1 VVRSVNTLKNIDNSV
16 DSTVNNTIDNTKN
29 SDVNG
34 DSYNNSAGNFTIEKS
49 SEEIQIDFEVKSIQ
63 PTTENNIIHLLIAH
77 EDPSEANKIKNI
89 YKNSGWIVNAHRITS
104 VEDLDESLT
113 NKRWNIL
120 LAFGHS
126 KLYLPAVIGN
136 AIKKN
141 NAQLRAIYL
150 DKKYSSTNA
159 LQIFRC
165 GFCDYLT
172 AQEHDRLLHVTKREI
187 QAQEDHRIA
196 IASQSVMEE
205 TNARSQ
211 LLMDST
217 ADAVAYIID
226 GMIVHSNS
234 SFSKQLNFS
243 SPDEL
248 DCLPFIDLVS
258 TDDHKTL
265 KPLLRKYQLGE
276 QQESSI
282 TLDIVKA
289 DTETMQAELLLAMAS
304 FEGEACTQIILRSAI
319 NDENTHQSD
328 FDLEVIQNLEGKGS
342 LFFASITS
350 NAVQRKKLGL
360 HNHLRLIKEIGD
372 LLRDFIPT
380 EAKIIDYLKES
391 WIIVIPNSHA
401 HEPAELAT
409 ELCQRVNSATIGDGE
424 QCITPSIAVGI
435 SKYGVAGITIENA
448 LDQAF
453 KASAEKQMDGKSGY
467 KVFSPKIDNAEGAE
481 ALRSALELNRFR
493 IKYQPIIALQNQ
505 SKHTYD
511 TVLYIENDAGSDD
524 IADDLLASLGIEKTN
539 AELDRWMINEIINTL
554 STSDNKNIQL
564 NIPLT
569 ASAIMDDSFYSW
581 LTTRINNSEIN
592 SASLIFS
599 MTISDATDYEKN
611 ALSLIKKLKEAGHPI
626 CLTNANADYIDLIQK
641 LMPDTL
647 KLTAQLT
654 EKMNGEDAEPELIK
668 SMITLAKENNATC
681 IATDVNSAGDLAQ
694 LWQTGI
700 GFVQGNYLQAPQ
712 DNMDYD
718 FSDIG

>member
-1 VVRSVNTLKNIDNSV
+1 MTRSINTVKNIDNAIDDVINSDV
-16 DSTVNNTIDNTKN
+16 DSISDKN
-29 SDVNG
+29 SD
-34 DSYNNSAGNFTIEKS
+34 
-49 SEEIQIDFEVKSIQ
+49 EIQMDFEVKAIQ
-63 PTTENNIIHLLIAH
+63 PSTENQIIHLLIAH
-77 EDPSEANKIKNI
+77 EEPSEANKIKNI
-89 YKNSGWIVNAHRITS
+89 FKNSGWIVNAHRITS
-104 VEDLDESLT
+104 VEDLDESLGNQT
-113 NKRWNIL
+113 WNIL

-150 DKKYSSTNA
+150 DDAYSPSNA

-172 AQEHDRLLHVTKREI
+172 MQEHDRLLHVARREI
-187 QAQEDHRIA
+187 TSQEDHRTA
-196 IASQSVMEE
+196 IAAQSVMAE

-226 GMIVHSNS
+226 GMIVHSNN
-234 SFSKQLNFS
+234 SFTTQLNFS
-243 SPDEL
+243 SPDDL
-248 DCLPFIDLVS
+248 DCQPFIDLVS
-258 TDDHKTL
+258 TDDHKKL

-282 TLDIVKA
+282 ILDVVKA
-289 DTETMQAELLLAMAS
+289 DSETMQAELLLAMAS
-304 FEGEACTQIILRSAI
+304 FEGEACTQIILRSVI
-319 NDENTHQSD
+319 DNESTHPTD
-328 FDLEVIQNLEGKGS
+328 FDLEMIQKLEGKGS

-360 HNHLRLIKEIGD
+360 HNHLRLIKEIGC

-380 EAKIIDYLKES
+380 EAKVFDYLKES
-391 WIIVIPNSHA
+391 WIIIIPNSHA
-401 HEPAELAT
+401 HEPTALAT
-409 ELCQRVNSATIGDGE
+409 ELCDRVNSATIGDGE

-481 ALRSALELNRFR
+481 ALKSALELNRFR

-505 SKHTYD
+505 SKHAYD
-511 TVLYIENDAGSDD
+511 AMLYIENDAGTDD
-524 IADDLLASLGIEKTN
+524 PADDLLASLGIEKTN
-539 AELDRWMINEIINTL
+539 AELDRWMISEIINTL
-554 STSDNKNIQL
+554 KALANENVQL

-569 ASAIMDDSFYSW
+569 ASAIMDDTFCSW
-581 LTTRINNSEIN
+581 LTACINSSNIN
-592 SASLIFS
+592 SASLSFS
-599 MTISDATDYEKN
+599 IAAADATDYEKN
-611 ALSLIKKLKEAGHPI
+611 TLLLIKQLKDAGHPVCI
-626 CLTNANADYIDLIQK
+626 TDANADYIDLIQK
-641 LMPDTL
+641 LVPNTL
-647 KLTAQLT
+647 KLAAWLT
-654 EKMNGEDAEPELIK
+654 EKMTGEEAEPELIK
-668 SMITLAKENNATC
+668 NMIAFAKENNTIC
-681 IATDVNSAGDLAQ
+681 IADGVNSAGDLAQ

-700 GFVQGNYLQAPQ
+700 SYVQGNYLQAPQ
-712 DNMDYD
+712 ENMDYD

>member
-1 VVRSVNTLKNIDNSV
+1 MARSINTLKNIDNV
-16 DSTVNNTIDNTKN
+16 VN
-29 SDVNG
+29 SDVDN
-34 DSYNNSAGNFTIEKS
+34 DMNSDKNSTADKIS
-49 SEEIQIDFEVKSIQ
+49 DEIQIGFEVKAIQ
-63 PTTENNIIHLLIAH
+63 PTTENQIIHLLIAH
-77 EDPSEANKIKNI
+77 EEPSEASKIKNI
-89 YKNSGWIVNAHRITS
+89 FKNSGWIVNAHRITS
-104 VEDLDESLT
+104 VEDLDESLRNQT
-113 NKRWNIL
+113 WNIL

-126 KLYLPAVIGN
+126 KLYLPAIIGN
-136 AIKKN
+136 AIN
-141 NAQLRAIYL
+141 RNDAQLRAIYL
-150 DKKYSSTNA
+150 DNEYSSTNA

-172 AQEHDRLLHVTKREI
+172 IQEHDRLLHVARREI
-187 QAQEDHRIA
+187 KSQEDHRTA
-196 IASQSVMEE
+196 IAAQSVMAE

-226 GMIVHSNS
+226 GMIVHSNN
-234 SFSKQLNFS
+234 SFTTQLNFN

-258 TDDHKTL
+258 IADHKKL

-304 FEGEACTQIILRSAI
+304 FEGEACTQIILRSVTKNEI
-319 NDENTHQSD
+319 NHSAD
-328 FDLEVIQNLEGKGS
+328 FDLEMIQNLDGKGS

-360 HNHLRLIKEIGD
+360 HNHLRLIKEIGC

-380 EAKIIDYLKES
+380 EAKVFDYLKES
-391 WIIVIPNSHA
+391 WIIVIPNSHT
-401 HEPAELAT
+401 HEPSELAT
-409 ELCQRVNSATIGDGE
+409 ELCDRVNSATIGDGE

-481 ALRSALELNRFR
+481 ALKSALELNRFR

-505 SKHTYD
+505 SKHAYD
-511 TVLYIENDAGSDD
+511 TILYIENDAGADD
-524 IADDLLASLGIEKTN
+524 STSDLLASLGIEKAN
-539 AELDRWMINEIINTL
+539 AELDRWMISEIISQLKALANE
-554 STSDNKNIQL
+554 NVQL

-569 ASAIMDDSFYSW
+569 ASAIMDDTFCSW
-581 LTTRINNSEIN
+581 LTACVNNSGIN
-592 SASLIFS
+592 SASLSFS
-599 MTISDATDYEKN
+599 VTASDATDYESN
-611 ALSLIKKLKEAGHPI
+611 ALSLIKQLKTDGHQV
-626 CLTNANADYIDLIQK
+626 CVTNATADYIDLIQK

-647 KLTAQLT
+647 KLAAQLT
-654 EKMNGEDAEPELIK
+654 EKMTGEEAEPELIK
-668 SMITLAKENNATC
+668 NMIAFAKENNTVC
-681 IATDVNSAGDLAQ
+681 IADGVNSAGDLAQ

-700 GFVQGNYLQAPQ
+700 GFVQGNYLQTPQ

-718 FSDIG
+718 FSEIG